1 MGRAFLYFIATMIVL
16 VIIGLFAL
24 NYWSDKATEIAKRGG
39 LSAEMVN
46 DLRRELLGIAK

>member
-1 MGRAFLYFIATMIVL
+1 VRREVAQEA
-16 VIIGLFAL
+16 A
-24 NYWSDKATEIAKRGG
+24 DKAAEVAKRGG